1 MATSWIKIYVLS
13 AQTRLH
19 FLLMSLVKLPITDFK
34 DSSLSPALVLS
45 YAQEILRMSF
55 FLETL
60 PCWNKT
66 VLVIFLGLLDEWQ
79 PWAVDKEL
87 SCMCNWSLYRVSQ
100 MYILTEKVK
109 KTQEE
114 CPASGPQSF
123 NPLKCIQYHICLGG
137 WKIIP
142 KQGIFSFLEAESSN
156 LFPSMAI
163 T

>member
-1 MATSWIKIYVLS
+1 M
-13 AQTRLH
+13 
-19 FLLMSLVKLPITDFK
+19 
-34 DSSLSPALVLS
+34 LS
-45 YAQEILRMSF
+45 YAQEILGMSF
-55 FLETL
+55 FLKTL

-66 VLVIFLGLLDEWQ
+66 VLVICLGLLDEWQ

-87 SCMCNWSLYRVSQ
+87 SCMCNCSLYRVSQ

-123 NPLKCIQYHICLGG
+123 NPLKWIQYHICLGG
-137 WKIIP
+137 WKTIL
-142 KQGIFSFLEAESSN
+142 KQGIFSYLEVESSN

-163 T
+163 TQPFKSMFISGSACPVWTFYPGSWREKTQLILTRDL